1 MNILVCIK
9 QVIDSSVS
17 LALDTRTSDICY
29 DDVAWMPNPGD
40 LTAIVMAS
48 SIRDHLG
55 EGQVIALSIGPK
67 RVDSALRKSLAL
79 GADRG
84 VRLDAQAAGP
94 LDAEAIV
101 FLLAAATK
109 QLECSLVL
117 CGNQA
122 VDTLSGQTGIALSV
136 ALEWPIVSLVTQ
148 FVDIEKRHSLILKRR
163 VDGGRHEVVQV
174 DFPAVLTCELGSSEL
189 HYPSL
194 PLLMNSVTTP
204 IAVLTRR
211 DIGVSA
217 STLSH
222 EARVKAVGISPP
234 RPRPKKIFTPDS
246 DLPAA
251 ERIKQIMSGGLAQRH
266 SDILEGTSREVA
278 VALVN
283 QLRQRKLV

>member
-9 QVIDSSVS
+9 QVVDSSMS
-17 LALDTRTSDICY
+17 LAIDTTTSDICY
-29 DDVAWMPNPGD
+29 DDVAWVPNPAD
-40 LTAIVMAS
+40 LAAIQMAS

-55 EGQVIALSIGPK
+55 EGQVIALSIGPQ
-67 RVDSALRKSLAL
+67 RVHSALRKSLAL

-84 VRLDAQAAGP
+84 VRLDAQAAIA
-94 LDAEAIV
+94 AEAVV

-122 VDTLSGQTGIALSV
+122 MDTLSGYTGIALSV

-148 FVDIEKRHSLILKRR
+148 FVDIEKQRSLVLQRR

-194 PLLMNSVTTP
+194 PLLMKSVTTP
-204 IAVLTRR
+204 IAVLTPR

-217 STLSH
+217 STLSR

-246 DLPAA
+246 DLAA
-251 ERIKQIMSGGLAQRH
+251 TERIKQIMSGGLAQRH